1 MATFKALVRAHQ
13 KRRDGT
19 YCVSIRVTHKGKHK
33 YMATGLY
40 AGKEDVTKSLKIKNS
55 IILDATEATIK
66 EYRTRCN
73 ELGVA
78 LEKYDVKQ
86 LCEILKAPKTGE
98 WHVSFFDYAEKVIAT
113 KSEGTAKTY
122 RAAVGWL
129 RRYAGD
135 EVALSDISKKF
146 ISGLLKYIDTHK
158 VERNTKKQGDS
169 IPFAVIHKIKS
180 IYKEARKEFNDE
192 ELGVIHLP
200 FNPFEHIEV
209 KSGEAPEKRAISV
222 EKIRELSVLHIDDG
236 AQPLLSFSRDVFLLS
251 FALMGANI
259 ADMYEWRADQYKGG
273 RITYK
278 RKKTRARRADGALI
292 SVKVQP
298 EILPLLEKYA
308 DPDGVYLFDF
318 VRRYN
323 GSNNMSWC
331 IAPQMKRIGKLIGE
345 EDLTFYAA
353 RHSWATIALNDAG
366 VDKYTVHEGLNH
378 AGGAMAIT
386 DVYIKK
392 DWTRLDKANR
402 AVLDFVQLPPLGK
415 EGKKNPSSEE
425 ADEGEPNKITR
436 NNKGD

>member
-40 AGKEDVTKSLKIKNS
+40 AAKDDVTKSLKIKNS

-122 RAAVGWL
+122 RVAVGWL

-135 EVALSDISKKF
+135 TVALSDISKKF
-146 ISGLLKYIDTHK
+146 LSGLLEYIDTHK
-158 VERNTKKQGDS
+158 GERNNKKQGGF
-169 IPFAVIHKIKS
+169 IAFAVMQKLRN
-180 IYKEARKEFNDE
+180 IYKEARKEFNDY
-192 ELGVIHLP
+192 ELGMVRLP
-200 FNPFEHIEV
+200 FNPFENLEV
-209 KSGEAPEKRAISV
+209 KNGEAAEKRAVSA
-222 EKIRELSVLHIDDG
+222 EKIREISALHIDEA
-236 AQPLLSFSRDVFLLS
+236 AQPLLSFGRDVFLLS
-251 FALMGANI
+251 FALMGANV
-259 ADMYEWRADQYKGG
+259 ADMYEWRADQYKDG

-278 RKKTRARRADGALI
+278 RKKTRARRADSALI

-318 VRRYN
+318 SHRYGN
-323 GSNNMSWC
+323 SNKMSWS
-331 IAPQMKRIGKLIGE
+331 IAYQMKQLGVMIGE
-345 EDLTFYAA
+345 DNLTFYAA

-366 VDKYTVHEGLNH
+366 VDKYTVHECLNH

-402 AVLDFVQLPPLGK
+402 AVLDFVQFPPLG
-415 EGKKNPSSEE
+415 
-425 ADEGEPNKITR
+425 GEDK
-436 NNKGD
+436 

>member
-1 MATFKALVRAHQ
+1 MATFRALVRAHQ

-40 AGKEDVTKSLKIKNS
+40 ASKDDVTKSLKIKNS

-122 RAAVGWL
+122 RVAVGWL

-135 EVALSDISKKF
+135 TVALSDISKK
-146 ISGLLKYIDTHK
+146 ILSGLLEFIDTHK
-158 VERNTKKQGDS
+158 GERNSKKQGGCIAFS
-169 IPFAVIHKIKS
+169 VMQKLRN
-180 IYKEARKEFNDE
+180 IYKEARKEFNDH
-192 ELGVIHLP
+192 ELGMVRLP
-200 FNPFEHIEV
+200 FNPFENLKV
-209 KSGEAPEKRAISV
+209 KSGEAAEKRAISA
-222 EKIRELSVLHIDDG
+222 EKIREISALHIDES

-251 FALMGANI
+251 FALMGANV
-259 ADMYEWRADQYKGG
+259 ADMYEWKSGQYKEG

-292 SVKVQP
+292 SVEVQS

-318 VRRYN
+318 SRRYD
-323 GSNNMSWC
+323 GSNNMSWS
-331 IAPQMKRIGKLIGE
+331 IAYQMKQLGAKIGE

-366 VDKYTVHEGLNH
+366 VDKYTVHECLNH

-392 DWTRLDKANR
+392 NWTRLDKANR
-402 AVLDFVQLPPLGK
+402 AVLDFVQFPPLG
-415 EGKKNPSSEE
+415 EDNKNPSSEE
-425 ADEGEPNKITR
+425 ADEGAK
-436 NNKGD
+436 

>member
-40 AGKEDVTKSLKIKNS
+40 AGKDDVTKSLKIKNS

-86 LCEILKAPKTGE
+86 LCEILKAPKIGE

-122 RAAVGWL
+122 RVAVGWL

-135 EVALSDISKKF
+135 TVALSDISKKF
-146 ISGLLKYIDTHK
+146 ISGLLEYIDTHK

-200 FNPFEHIEV
+200 FNPFENIEV
-209 KSGEAPEKRAISV
+209 RKRASAGKRAISV
-222 EKIRELSVLHIDDG
+222 EKIREISALHIDEV
-236 AQPLLSFSRDVFLLS
+236 AKPLLSFSRDVFLLS
-251 FALMGANI
+251 FALMGANV
-259 ADMYEWRADQYKGG
+259 ADMFEWKADQYKEG

-278 RKKTRARRADGALI
+278 RRKTRTRRADGALI

-318 VRRYN
+318 SHRY
-323 GSNNMSWC
+323 GAANNMSWS
-331 IAPQMKRIGKLIGE
+331 IHEQIKKIGAMIGE
-345 EDLTFYAA
+345 DNLTFYAA
-353 RHSWATIALNDAG
+353 RHSWATIALNDAE
-366 VDKYTVHEGLNH
+366 VDKYTVHECLNH

-392 DWTRLDKANR
+392 NWTRLDKANR
-402 AVLDFVQLPPLGK
+402 AVLDFVQFPSLG
-415 EGKKNPSSEE
+415 E
-425 ADEGEPNKITR
+425 
-436 NNKGD
+436 

>member
-40 AGKEDVTKSLKIKNS
+40 AGKDDVTKSLKIKNS

-122 RAAVGWL
+122 RVAVGWL

-135 EVALSDISKKF
+135 TVALSDISKK
-146 ISGLLKYIDTHK
+146 ILSGLLEFIDTHK
-158 VERNTKKQGDS
+158 GERNSKKQGGCIAFS
-169 IPFAVIHKIKS
+169 VMQKLRN
-180 IYKEARKEFNDE
+180 IYKEARKEFNDH
-192 ELGVIHLP
+192 ELGMVRLP
-200 FNPFEHIEV
+200 FNPFENLKV
-209 KSGEAPEKRAISV
+209 KSGEAAEKRAISA
-222 EKIRELSVLHIDDG
+222 EKIREISALHIDES

-251 FALMGANI
+251 FALMGANV
-259 ADMYEWRADQYKGG
+259 ADMYEWKSDQYKEG

-292 SVKVQP
+292 SVEVQS

-318 VRRYN
+318 SRRYD
-323 GSNNMSWC
+323 GSNNMSWS
-331 IAPQMKRIGKLIGE
+331 IAYQMKQLGAKIGE

-366 VDKYTVHEGLNH
+366 VDKYTVHECLNH

-392 DWTRLDKANR
+392 NWTRLDKANR
-402 AVLDFVQLPPLGK
+402 AVLDFVQFPPLG
-415 EGKKNPSSEE
+415 EDNKNPSSEE
-425 ADEGEPNKITR
+425 ADEGAK
-436 NNKGD
+436 

>member
-40 AGKEDVTKSLKIKNS
+40 AGKDDVTKSLKIKNS

-86 LCEILKAPKTGE
+86 LCEILKAPKIGE

-122 RAAVGWL
+122 RVAVGWL

-135 EVALSDISKKF
+135 TVALSDISKKF
-146 ISGLLKYIDTHK
+146 ISGLLEYIDTPK
-158 VERNTKKQGDS
+158 VERYTKKQGDR

-200 FNPFEHIEV
+200 FNPFENIEV
-209 KSGEAPEKRAISV
+209 RKRASAGKRAISV
-222 EKIRELSVLHIDDG
+222 EKIREISALHIDEV
-236 AQPLLSFSRDVFLLS
+236 AKPLLSFSRDVFLLS
-251 FALMGANI
+251 FALMGANV
-259 ADMYEWRADQYKGG
+259 ADMFEWKADQYKEG

-278 RKKTRARRADGALI
+278 RRKTRTRRADGALI

-318 VRRYN
+318 SHRY
-323 GSNNMSWC
+323 GAANNMSWS
-331 IAPQMKRIGKLIGE
+331 IHEQIKKIGAMIGE
-345 EDLTFYAA
+345 DNLTFYAA
-353 RHSWATIALNDAG
+353 RHSWATIALNDAE
-366 VDKYTVHEGLNH
+366 VDKYTVHECLNH

-392 DWTRLDKANR
+392 NWTRLDKANR
-402 AVLDFVQLPPLGK
+402 AVLDFVQFPSLG
-415 EGKKNPSSEE
+415 E
-425 ADEGEPNKITR
+425 
-436 NNKGD
+436 

>member
-19 YCVSIRVTHKGKHK
+19 YSVSIRVTHKGKHK

-40 AGKEDVTKSLKIKNS
+40 AGKDDVTKSLKIKNS

-86 LCEILKAPKTGE
+86 LCEILKAPKAGE
-98 WHVSFFDYAEKVIAT
+98 WHVSFFDYAERVIAT

-122 RAAVGWL
+122 RTAVAWL

-135 EVALSDISKKF
+135 TVALSDISKKF
-146 ISGLLKYIDTHK
+146 LSGLLEYIDAHK
-158 VERNTKKQGDS
+158 GERNSKKQGGC
-169 IPFAVIHKIKS
+169 IAFAVMQKLRNV
-180 IYKEARKEFNDE
+180 YKEARKEFNDH
-192 ELGVIHLP
+192 ELGMVRLP
-200 FNPFEHIEV
+200 FNPFEYIEV
-209 KSGEAPEKRAISV
+209 KSGEAAEKRAISA
-222 EKIRELSVLHIDDG
+222 EKIREIRALHIDE
-236 AQPLLSFSRDVFLLS
+236 AEQPLLSFARDVFLLS

-292 SVKVQP
+292 SVEVQP
-298 EILPLLEKYA
+298 EILPLLEKFA

-318 VRRYN
+318 SHRYGN
-323 GSNNMSWC
+323 SNKMSWS
-331 IAPQMKRIGKLIGE
+331 IAYQMKQLGAMIGE
-345 EDLTFYAA
+345 DNLTFYAA
-353 RHSWATIALNDAG
+353 RHSWATIALNDAE
-366 VDKYTVHEGLNH
+366 VDKYTVHECLNH

-392 DWTRLDKANR
+392 NWTRLDKANR
-402 AVLDFVQLPPLGK
+402 AVLDFVQLSALGQ
-415 EGKKNPSSEE
+415 
-425 ADEGEPNKITR
+425 
-436 NNKGD
+436 